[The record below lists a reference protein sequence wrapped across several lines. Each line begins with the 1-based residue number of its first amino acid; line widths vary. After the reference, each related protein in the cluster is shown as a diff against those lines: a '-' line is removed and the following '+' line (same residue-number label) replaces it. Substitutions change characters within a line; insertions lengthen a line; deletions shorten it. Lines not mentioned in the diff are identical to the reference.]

1 MPILATSHL
10 PQPTDWNEFEDMC
23 ADLFSREWGDANAF
37 RYGRQGQR
45 QNGVDI
51 YGAVK
56 TAAVQCKGRRHW
68 PLRELK
74 TSDIDAAVTE
84 AKAFQHPISEFTIAT
99 TAPVG
104 TEQQDHALAITRD
117 HRAKGLFIVNLVGW
131 DDFIRRFTQHGNLV
145 EKYYSSFVSFP
156 TIQAGIDSV
165 REAVEK
171 VPDLIIQRA
180 ALTATQSAASA
191 PVVPDLQT
199 IASITEPIER
209 DFAHRYNIAMRRSFF
224 PENNNSTS
232 YQVLAREILDG
243 PHTNLSTNLRR
254 QILLRAA
261 RSSALR
267 GELDEARRF
276 LTVGSSLPGDES
288 DAPARARL
296 AEAQEQL
303 DEAFKIL
310 RDETDADS
318 QSTLFIIIARHRGD
332 AAALAFLQEKGL
344 SAPNLTPNGV
354 FTLSNMHLKK
364 GDIQAV
370 KPILEQ
376 LSEDTFIET
385 PYFYFVRGAVRFA
398 SLVPQPDQ
406 AAVLRGFPPDV
417 RLARIT
423 AAKTVASSELDGAIN
438 DFNRV
443 VSLAQELGLR
453 EAKRIAESYI
463 TWCELLHPVRHDDAL
478 RRLRRDMAEPKSALG
493 KVQLAFAFDPDFDPA
508 PIEKYLEKRE
518 SLGGL
523 DRDELSAALVL
534 RLHGNNARS
543 LADFISGHRAQLE
556 ATFGQLGIVTIEI
569 QALAA
574 ANDGAA
580 AKLLF
585 EQHRNAFDSQLA
597 TLLQAEI
604 AKADGADPVAEA
616 KRAYEATK
624 SIEALRALITQL
636 VKHKDHAALGHYFEI
651 LYDQTKDSQDAE
663 HAARAFA
670 NAGDDD
676 NLLRLL
682 REHPFIEKGDPSLA
696 RYHAWGLFQRG
707 HTKDAAQIAKDL
719 RNLQSPDLDLEIAIA
734 IETGD
739 WEALAQPLND
749 YLSDAANRGG
759 PALIRAAYLSQASE
773 QGPLIGL
780 MNAAVQ
786 HGGDD
791 PDVLVGAYS
800 LVIERGLE
808 DKRPEAAQWFR
819 RALDV
824 SGEDGPVKAFELK
837 EVLAQQLQW
846 NEYSQ
851 KITDAVT
858 KGDLPLTLAAPVL
871 RTTFVDALLGNLIRN
886 STLSDA
892 RRKAALPLFSG
903 QRPPSAFGDVSR
915 ILLDTSAL
923 MVTGWLGLLQK
934 VIDTYSGIIVPA
946 GALHELFEGCGR
958 IRRFQRSR
966 IENARQIQEAIAR
979 GRLHVLPLSASRPD
993 PLEAEIGT
1001 ELAALI
1007 RAAQTSNG
1015 IVVRPPPVR
1024 RFDGTAEVEV
1034 DVSNY
1039 ADRLTDMHSVLAAM
1053 VGAIDQITEEVARN
1067 YFTTQDKGW
1076 PSPAPVNPKTPI
1088 FLDGLALTY
1097 LQIVGLFDAFLTTFP
1112 NVYVTQEV
1120 KDESATLIDFEGHT
1134 KAVLATID
1142 DIRTIIR
1149 AAHASGKVLF
1159 GPYRK
1164 HPKEEEWGRTPP
1176 SILNLLADLMGADIA
1191 LVDDRALNKDTFVTD
1206 TKGQRAGLAFT
1217 LDLIEDLA
1225 ARGALSPVERRA
1237 LRHRLRLAGAVL
1249 LPLDAEEVVTAA
1261 LRSTQIESV
1270 EFRAIRENIDL
1281 TRIRNVPRF
1290 PLEIRWFASISMAIQ
1305 HALIQLWNPESA
1317 REKAA
1322 LAADAVF
1329 DLRTKPEEWVSLWEG
1344 GPPPE
1349 WCDAVNRVMTI
1360 GLALPMEITTE
1371 DAGRAYNDWLET
1383 RVLIPLR
1390 TKSPEKYRAVIEGI
1404 RAVILDVQEE
1414 PNDQ

>member
-1 MPILATSHL
+1 MPTLATAHFHE
-10 PQPTDWNEFEDMC
+10 PKDWNEFEDMC

-56 TAAVQCKGRRHW
+56 AAAVQCKGRRYW
-68 PLRELK
+68 PLRELT
-74 TSDIDAAVTE
+74 TSDIDAAVAE
-84 AKAFQHPISEFTIAT
+84 AKTFQHPISEFTIAT

-104 TEQQDHALAITRD
+104 TEQQDHALALTRD
-117 HRAKGLFIVNLVGW
+117 HKAKGLFIVHVLGW
-131 DDFIRRFTQHGNLV
+131 EDFIRRITQHGNLV
-145 EKYYSSFVSFP
+145 EKYYSGFVTMP
-156 TIQAGIDSV
+156 TIQAGIDRV

-180 ALTATQSAASA
+180 ALTAPQPAASA
-191 PVVPDLQT
+191 PLVPDLQNV
-199 IASITEPIER
+199 AGITEAIER
-209 DFAHRYNIAMRRSFF
+209 DFTHRYSIATRRSFF

-232 YQVLAREILDG
+232 YQVLAREILDRSQ
-243 PHTNLSTNLRR
+243 TTLSTNLRR

-267 GELDEARRF
+267 GELDEAQRF

-296 AEAQEQL
+296 AEAEGQL
-303 DEAFKIL
+303 DDAIRIL
-310 RDETDADS
+310 RDEKDADS
-318 QSTLFIIIARHRGD
+318 QSTLFIIVAHHRGD
-332 AAALAFLQEKGL
+332 AAGLAFLQDKGL
-344 SAPNLTPNGV
+344 SAANLTPNGV
-354 FTLSNMHLKK
+354 FTLSNIYLKK
-364 GDIQAV
+364 GDVQAV

-376 LSEDTFIET
+376 LSEDTFIEA
-385 PYFYFVRGAVRFA
+385 PYFYFLRGAVRFS

-406 AAVLRGFPPDV
+406 GTVLRGFPPDV
-417 RLARIT
+417 RLVRI
-423 AAKTVASSELDGAIN
+423 AASNDIVRPELDGAIN
-438 DFNRV
+438 DLNRV
-443 VSLAQELGLR
+443 ISLAHELGLR

-463 TWCELLHPVRHDDAL
+463 TWCQLLHPDRHDDAL
-478 RRLRRDMAEPKSALG
+478 RKLRRDMADPKSALG
-493 KVQLAFAFDPDFDPA
+493 RVQLAFAFDPQFDPA

-556 ATFGQLGIVTIEI
+556 TTFGQLGIVTIEI

-585 EQHRNAFDSQLA
+585 EQHRNSFDSQLA

-604 AKADGADPVAEA
+604 AKADGADPVAES

-624 SIEALRALITQL
+624 TVEALRALITQL
-636 VKHKDHAALGHYFEI
+636 VKRNDHAELGHYFEI
-651 LYDQTKDSQDAE
+651 LYSQTGDPIDAE
-663 HAARAFA
+663 HAGRAFA

-682 REHPFIEKGDPSLA
+682 KEHPFIEKADPSLA
-696 RYHAWGLFQRG
+696 RYHAWTLFQRG
-707 HTKDAAQIAKDL
+707 HTKGAAQVARDL
-719 RNLQSPDLDLEIAIA
+719 RGHQSADLDLEIAIA
-734 IETGD
+734 IETGS
-739 WEALAQPLND
+739 WEALAQPLSD
-749 YLSDAANRGG
+749 YLSDAANRKG

-786 HGGDD
+786 YGGDD

-800 LVIERGLE
+800 LVIEQGLE

-837 EVLAQQLQW
+837 EVLAQQVQW
-846 NEYSQ
+846 NEHSQ

-858 KGDLPLTLAAPVL
+858 KGDLPLALAAPVL
-871 RTTFVDALLGNLIRN
+871 HTTFVDAVLGNLIRN
-886 STLSDA
+886 SAVSDA

-903 QRPPSAFGDVSR
+903 QRPPSTFGNVSR

-934 VIDTYSGIIVPA
+934 VIDTYPEIILPA

-966 IENARQIQEAIAR
+966 IENARHVQETIAR

-993 PLEAEIGT
+993 PLEAEVGT
-1001 ELAALI
+1001 ELAALL
-1007 RAAQTSNG
+1007 RAAQTSEG

-1024 RFDGTAEVEV
+1024 RFDGTGEIEV
-1034 DVSNY
+1034 DVSKY

-1053 VGAIDQITEEVARN
+1053 VGAIDQTTEEVARN
-1067 YFTTQDKGW
+1067 YFSTQDKGW
-1076 PSPAPVNPKTPI
+1076 PCPAPVNSKTPI
-1088 FLDGLALTY
+1088 FLDRLALIY
-1097 LQIVGLFDAFLTTFP
+1097 LQIVGLFDAFLRTFP
-1112 NVYVTQEV
+1112 TVYVAQEV
-1120 KDESATLIDFEGHT
+1120 KDESATFIDLEGHT
-1134 KAVLATID
+1134 RAVLATID
-1142 DIRTIIR
+1142 HIRSIIR
-1149 AAHASGKVLF
+1149 ASHASGKVVF

-1164 HPKEEEWGRTPP
+1164 HPKEEQWGRNPP
-1176 SILNLLADLMGADIA
+1176 STLNFLADIMGADVAI
-1191 LVDDRALNKDTFVTD
+1191 VDDRALNKDMFVTD
-1206 TKGQRAGLAFT
+1206 TKGHRAGLALT
-1217 LDLIEDLA
+1217 LDLIEDLI
-1225 ARGALSPVERRA
+1225 ARGALSPSDRRA
-1237 LRHRLRLAGAVL
+1237 LRHRLRLGGAVL
-1249 LPLDAEEVVTAA
+1249 LPVDAEEVVLAA
-1261 LRSTQIESV
+1261 LRSTQMESA

-1281 TRIRNVPRF
+1281 TRIRNIPRF
-1290 PLEIRWFASISMAIQ
+1290 PLEIRWFASVSMSIQ
-1305 HALIQLWNPESA
+1305 HALIQLWNREPDH
-1317 REKAA
+1317 EKAA
-1322 LAADAVF
+1322 SLADAVL

-1349 WCDAVNRVMTI
+1349 WCDAVGRVMTI
-1360 GLALPMEITTE
+1360 GLALPMEITSE
-1371 DAGRAYNDWLET
+1371 EASQAYNDWLES
-1383 RVLIPLR
+1383 RVLTPLR
-1390 TKSPEKYRAVIEGI
+1390 ATSPERYRAVIEGI
-1404 RAVILDVQEE
+1404 RMIILSTQE
-1414 PNDQ
+1414 DSK